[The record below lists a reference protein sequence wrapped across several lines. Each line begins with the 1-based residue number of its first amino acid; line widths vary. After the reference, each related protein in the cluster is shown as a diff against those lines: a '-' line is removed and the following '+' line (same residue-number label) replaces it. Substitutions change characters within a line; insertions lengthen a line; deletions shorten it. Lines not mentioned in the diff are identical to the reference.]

1 MILKKILVALCAA
14 TTLASGGAW
23 AQPGWVP
30 PGNDPNGYYSDAD
43 HSGYYDRDGRYRR
56 IRDRGWRG
64 ERDGRGERDYG
75 PPPPPPPPQ
84 AAYYEQGRYEE
95 SCRRGNAT
103 AGTIFGALAGGLI
116 GGAASRGN
124 GGAVVGG
131 VVLGGLLGNVIGRD
145 IDCED
150 QPVAYRTYA
159 DGLNGDIGRPYEW
172 HNRGNRGTFTSV
184 REFRRG
190 GVVCRDFTE
199 TSWRGGQNFT
209 RSGTAC
215 REVGTGH
222 WRFD

>member
-1 MILKKILVALCAA
+1 MTIQKILLAGCAA
-14 TTLASGGAW
+14 LTLLSGSAS

-30 PGNDPNGYYSDAD
+30 PGNDPAGYYSDAD
-43 HSGYYDRDGRYRR
+43 HSGYYDREGRYRH
-56 IRDRGWRG
+56 IRDRGGRDDRDDRPPPPPDRG
-64 ERDGRGERDYG
+64 YG
-75 PPPPPPPPQ
+75 PPPP
-84 AAYYEQGRYEE
+84 AYYQQGRYED

-124 GGAVVGG
+124 GGAVIGG

-150 QPVAYRTYA
+150 QPVAYRVYA
-159 DGLNGDIGRPYEW
+159 EGLNGDIGRPYEW
-172 HNRGNRGTFTSV
+172 SNRGNRGTFTAT

-190 GVVCRDFTE
+190 DQVCRDFSE
-199 TSWRGGQNFT
+199 TTWRGGQSFT
-209 RSGTAC
+209 RTGTSC
-215 REVGTGH
+215 REVGTGN

>member
-1 MILKKILVALCAA
+1 MAIKKILLAACAA
-14 TTLASGGAW
+14 TTLLSGAAS

-30 PGNDPNGYYSDAD
+30 PGNDPAGYYSDSD
-43 HSGYYDRDGRYRR
+43 HSGYYDRDGRYRH
-56 IRDRGWRG
+56 IRDR
-64 ERDGRGERDYG
+64 RDRDYG
-75 PPPPPPPPQ
+75 PPPPPAP
-84 AAYYEQGRYEE
+84 AYYEQGRYED

-150 QPVAYRTYA
+150 QPVAYRVYA

-172 HNRGNRGTFTSV
+172 HNRGNRGTFTAT
-184 REFRRG
+184 REYRRG
-190 GVVCRDFTE
+190 GLVCREFTE
-199 TSWRGGQNFT
+199 TTWRGGQSNT
-209 RSGTAC
+209 RTGSAC
-215 REVGTGH
+215 RETGTGS